1 VKKRAA
7 PRDPPG
13 SSGPPRCRG
22 EIVGVGADERS
33 SYLIVTTKARP
44 GSQPPRQ
51 ALPVP
56 TSKRR
61 HYERALVYL
70 AASVGLMLLGPG
82 RYAFVAMLFK
92 RRDGLVE
99 EKKE

>member
-1 VKKRAA
+1 
-7 PRDPPG
+7 
-13 SSGPPRCRG
+13 
-22 EIVGVGADERS
+22 
-33 SYLIVTTKARP
+33 
-44 GSQPPRQ
+44 
-51 ALPVP
+51 VP